1 METVTGDTIQG
12 GNIWLIIRSAD
23 KCVLSKTLNC
33 SFFFYYAVDRT
44 YVCTGCC
51 LRIDRDLNAAHNI
64 RNFIIASGRPD
75 LR

>member
-33 SFFFYYAVDRT
+33 SFFFTMQWIVLMCAPD
-44 YVCTGCC
+44 
-51 LRIDRDLNAAHNI
+51 A
-64 RNFIIASGRPD
+64 ASG
-75 LR
+75 